1 MLSISIQ
8 DMVVLDS
15 RTHEFKHQGVEME
28 MAPLATF
35 LLLISMTLCSTGLEV
50 LVPEEEMFPS
60 GDIMN
65 LGSSYFSINR

>member
-1 MLSISIQ
+1 
-8 DMVVLDS
+8 
-15 RTHEFKHQGVEME
+15 ME